1 MGRIIKALIL
11 GWISKKIYD
20 RTLGSESGEE
30 ATPASAK
37 RSAPAHARKS
47 PAKRSAHKPAKRAA

>member
-20 RTLGSESGEE
+20 RTLGSESESE
-30 ATPASAK
+30 TSAASAK
-37 RSAPAHARKS
+37 RSTAAHARKTQ
-47 PAKRSAHKPAKRAA
+47 AKRSPRKATRKAA